1 MKFYLVDD
9 NISVIHILE
18 NIIEELN
25 LGEVIGYTTD
35 SDEAIQEIILK
46 KPDIILLDLI
56 NPIENGLRIIKNV
69 RTQFADAHFIIIS
82 TINSKDV
89 ISQAYSLGIE
99 FYINK
104 PINKIELYHVISNV
118 KRKIILEEKFHI
130 IENMFSKEHIEK
142 EIPQQD
148 MQIRN
153 IRMVF
158 SRLGIMGEKGG
169 EDILCICEYMLL
181 NNISNFDFKINEICD
196 RLNNNPKAMEQRV
209 RRAINKGLVN
219 IASVGIEDYMNENFI
234 RYSNSLY
241 DFENVKAQMDAIRGK
256 RNTGG
261 KISVK
266 RFIENL
272 LLLTESSE
280 WSY

>member
-1 MKFYLVDD
+1 MKFYIVDD
-9 NISVIHILE
+9 NISIVHLLE

-25 LGEVIGYTTD
+25 VGEVIGYTTD
-35 SDEAIQEIILK
+35 CDEAIQEVILK
-46 KPDIILLDLI
+46 KPDIILLDLV
-56 NPIENGLRIIKNV
+56 NPIENGLRIIKSV
-69 RTQFADAHFIIIS
+69 RVQFPDAHFVVIS
-82 TINSKDV
+82 KINSKEV
-89 ISQAYSLGIE
+89 IAQAYSAGIE

-104 PINKIELYHVISNV
+104 PINKIELGHVLNNV
-118 KRKIILEEKFHI
+118 KHKIILEEKFRI
-130 IENMFSKEHIEK
+130 IENMFSKDHVDK
-142 EIPQQD
+142 ELPQKDIQ
-148 MQIRN
+148 MRN

-169 EDILCICEYMLL
+169 EDILCICEYMLT
-181 NNISNFDFKINEICD
+181 NNISNFEFKINEICD
-196 RLNNNPKAMEQRV
+196 TLNEHPKAMEQRV

-256 RNTGG
+256 RSTGG

-272 LLLTESSE
+272 ILLTESSE

>member
-1 MKFYLVDD
+1 MKFYIVDED
-9 NISVIHILE
+9 ISIVHVLE

-56 NPIENGLRIIKNV
+56 NPIENGLRVIKSV
-69 RTQFADAHFIIIS
+69 KVQLTDAHFI
-82 TINSKDV
+82 V
-89 ISQAYSLGIE
+89 ISKINTKEVIGLAYATGIE

-104 PINKIELYHVISNV
+104 PINKLELFHVLNNV
-118 KRKIILEEKFHI
+118 KRKIVIEEKFHI
-130 IENMFSKEHIEK
+130 IENMFSKEHVEK
-142 EIPQQD
+142 ELPQKD
-148 MQIRN
+148 IQIRN

-169 EDILCICEYMLL
+169 EDILCICEYMLS
-181 NNISNFDFKINEICD
+181 NNISNFDFKINEICHM
-196 RLNNNPKAMEQRV
+196 LNEHPKAMEQRV

-256 RNTGG
+256 RETGG